1 LKREILINGSQRETR
16 VAILEDDRLVE
27 LLVDRPDHRRTV
39 GDIYLGRV
47 EAVLPGIQAAFVDIG
62 QEKSAF
68 LHASDLLE
76 PDEDEEPEEEA
87 EDETE
92 ADPPEAPAGT
102 AAGDDAGTE
111 DASADRRTNWRAGRD
126 RRRRGRGRG
135 AATEAGGGNGGNGET
150 RQREISSRRAVPNI
164 QDILKKGQTL
174 PVQVTKEPIGT
185 KGCRVTAQI
194 SLPGRFLVYMPY
206 ASKVGV
212 SRKIESREQRA
223 KLREMVSQLLPKD
236 AGGVIVRTVAEGVT
250 EEHFRREID
259 SLLALWR
266 KINRKKTFVRRA
278 PALLQRETSLTRGII
293 RDLFSSKVD
302 ALHVDSKELYNEIE
316 QYLNQIDPELMAR
329 VQYYTEPTP
338 LFDKFDIE
346 AEIRDL
352 FKARVEL
359 PTGGSL
365 VIQPTEALVSIDVN
379 TGRYTGKKDPE
390 KTILRT
396 NLEAAREIARQIRLR
411 DIGGIIVCDF
421 IDMET
426 RTNRDK
432 VLQELR
438 THLGRDRARTK
449 ALAVSELGLVEMT
462 RQRVRPSL
470 WHSMTTDCPTCGGS
484 GRVFTPE
491 VVSRRLERALKRA
504 GHEHRERQLTVR
516 LHPEVALYL
525 LEEEP
530 KLLQTLSK
538 LTGLDLELRD
548 DPMMRLDEFRLMSRP
563 AGRDVTDI
571 YAVA

>member
-76 PDEDEEPEEEA
+76 PDEDEEPEDEDPEDPMEA
-87 EDETE
+87 EQPATAE
-92 ADPPEAPAGT
+92 AVMEEQVAESGQERK
-102 AAGDDAGTE
+102 GG
-111 DASADRRTNWRAGRD
+111 WRSRD
-126 RRRRGRGRG
+126 RRRRRGNG
-135 AATEAGGGNGGNGET
+135 ATAATERPAGEG
-150 RQREISSRRAVPNI
+150 RQREISPRRALPNI
-164 QDILKKGQTL
+164 QDILKKGQNL

-223 KLREMVSQLLPKD
+223 KLREMVSKLLPKD
-236 AGGVIVRTVAEGVT
+236 TGGVIVRTVAEGVT

-259 SLLALWR
+259 SLMALWK
-266 KINRKKTFVRRA
+266 KINRKKSFVRRA

-302 ALHVDSKELYNEIE
+302 ALYVDMKELYNEIE
-316 QYLNQIDPELMAR
+316 QYLQQIDPELMSR
-329 VQYYTEPTP
+329 VHLYTDATP

-346 AEIRDL
+346 SEIRDL

-365 VIQPTEALVSIDVN
+365 VIQPTEALISIDVN

-426 RTNRDK
+426 RSNRDK

-470 WHSMTTDCPTCGGS
+470 WHSMTTDCPTCAGT

-491 VVSRRLERALKRA
+491 VVARRLERALRRA
-504 GHEHRERQLTVR
+504 GHERRERQLSVR

-530 KLLQTLSK
+530 RLLQM
-538 LTGLDLELRD
+538 LTKITGVDIELRD

-563 AGRDVTDI
+563 AGRDVTDL